1 MTCDSGMNTSVK
13 SISATKIVVQDG
25 RLVCEVII
33 PDPAKRYCTPRL
45 AGRVRTVFPDIVK
58 HTCVNG
64 VSDKFVTVMDSTS
77 VPHLLEHL
85 MIDIQVHDD
94 RVEADAFFVGA
105 TEWLDESAGTALVP
119 VSFADDLCALQAL
132 NKSLDFLNAELS
144 R

>member
-1 MTCDSGMNTSVK
+1 MTCSSDTSVPAK

-64 VSDKFVTVMDSTS
+64 VSYKFVTVMDST
-77 VPHLLEHL
+77 
-85 MIDIQVHDD
+85 
-94 RVEADAFFVGA
+94 
-105 TEWLDESAGTALVP
+105 
-119 VSFADDLCALQAL
+119 
-132 NKSLDFLNAELS
+132 
-144 R
+144 